1 MKVVILA
8 GGLGTRLSEE
18 TIIKPKPIV
27 NIGGRPII
35 WHIMKIF
42 SHYGYNE
49 FIICCGYKGYLIKEY
64 FLNFTKYNS
73 NLEIDLSKDKISL
86 LNKKKEKFKIL
97 LIDTG
102 DSTMTGGRLKKIR
115 KYLDKD
121 QDFFMTYGDGVANI
135 DLIKLIKYH
144 KKHKKKATVTIVQ
157 PKGRYG
163 SVKLDK
169 KSNMVQNF
177 IEKPKG
183 DKNWI
188 NGGFFVLNEKVIDY
202 IKNDKDIW
210 ERKPLENLAKN
221 NQLAAYKHQGF
232 WKAMDTLNDKKEL
245 DQLIKKKKAPWMT
258 WE

>member
-42 SHYGYNE
+42 SYYGYNE

-86 LNKKKEKFKIL
+86 LNEKKEKFKIL

-121 QDFFMTYGDGVANI
+121 QDFLMTYGDGVANI
-135 DLIKLIKYH
+135 DLYKLIKYH

-202 IKNDKDIW
+202 VKNDKDIW

-221 NQLAAYKHQGF
+221 NQLAAYKHKGF

-245 DQLIKKKKAPWMT
+245 DQLIKKKRAPWIT
-258 WE
+258 W